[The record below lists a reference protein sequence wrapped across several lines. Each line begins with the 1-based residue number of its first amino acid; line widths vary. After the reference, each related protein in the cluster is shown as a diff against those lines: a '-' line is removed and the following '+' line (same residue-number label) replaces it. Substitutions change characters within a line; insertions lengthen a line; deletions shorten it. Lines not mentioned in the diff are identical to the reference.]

1 MQQPD
6 STKRCSKCGE
16 EKPRSE
22 FHRNKSLKDGLC
34 GMCKPCNRAHVRTHY
49 RANREEILAKARDG
63 NSRQGS
69 PEHREKISIALKGK
83 PKSAE
88 HVEKVRQA
96 LIGRKPSPKVVAAL
110 RATNKRI
117 ADERLKA
124 MLESGEKHCPKC
136 GEMKPLTEFGK
147 HPKGLGGFACWC
159 LPCGSL
165 SEQDRRRKNPDV
177 VRARDRESRKKR
189 MENPAMRQRER
200 EYYHTYRSQ
209 NAERIRMV
217 RNTPERREKK
227 NAQKREKY
235 RADAE
240 FRELMKMRAKDW
252 VGKNPERRN
261 EISRNYD
268 ARKRSSSPAYC
279 LAHAISKAV
288 WDGLTKYGEVKNKQ
302 WLDVLGYDPVP
313 SLLKMGGGKP
323 GMSVDHCIPQS
334 DFLARIGTDYPTA
347 KVALRAA
354 WQLGNLRVIPKREN
368 CAKGAKRTLLC

>member
-1 MQQPD
+1 
-6 STKRCSKCGE
+6 
-16 EKPRSE
+16 
-22 FHRNKSLKDGLC
+22 
-34 GMCKPCNRAHVRTHY
+34 
-49 RANREEILAKARDG
+49 
-63 NSRQGS
+63 
-69 PEHREKISIALKGK
+69 
-83 PKSAE
+83 
-88 HVEKVRQA
+88 
-96 LIGRKPSPKVVAAL
+96 
-110 RATNKRI
+110 
-117 ADERLKA
+117 
-124 MLESGEKHCPKC
+124 
-136 GEMKPLTEFGK
+136 
-147 HPKGLGGFACWC
+147 
-159 LPCGSL
+159 
-165 SEQDRRRKNPDV
+165 
-177 VRARDRESRKKR
+177 
-189 MENPAMRQRER
+189 MRQRER

-334 DFLARIGTDYPTA
+334 DFLARIGTDYATA
-347 KVALRAA
+347 KDALRAA
-354 WQLGNLRVIPKREN
+354 WQLGNLQVIPKPEN
-368 CAKGAKRTLLC
+368 SAKGAKRTLLC